1 MQSLVLVGAGGHAK
15 VVLSLARAAGYD
27 VIGVCDPALAAS
39 GATEWRGLPVLGSDE
54 ALAWLDRQTV
64 GIAIGLGQ
72 MPHSTTRTVL
82 FTRLEANGFRIPRL
96 VHPSAIVD
104 GSTVIAEGA
113 QVMAGVVLQADCR
126 IGRDSTINTGARVD
140 HDCEIGAH
148 VHVAPGATL
157 CGGVAVGDGAFI
169 GSGATVIQQT
179 TIGANA
185 IVGAGVTLRHPLNA
199 GRTYVEHEAPH

>member
-1 MQSLVLVGAGGHAK
+1 MMTLVLVGAGGHAK

-27 VIGVCDPALAAS
+27 VIGVCDPGLAAS

-54 ALAWLDRQTV
+54 ALASLDRQTV

-72 MPHSTTRTVL
+72 MPGSTTRTAL
-82 FTRLEANGFRIPRL
+82 FARLEATGFRIPRL

-104 GSTVIAEGA
+104 VSTVIADGV

-185 IVGAGVTLRHPLNA
+185 IVGAGATLRRPLDA
-199 GRTYVEHEAPH
+199 GRKYVEHETPH